1 MTPTT
6 RSRSLPLVLFALAA
20 GPALA
25 ADRVSMAVPGV
36 PPVFS
41 GLVAYVA
48 KEEGFFK
55 KHGVEVEVRPFDSG
69 AAAAQA
75 VVSGNI
81 DLSLSPTPV
90 IVRMVSNAG
99 VDLVGIYGMAN
110 PDWLLASTQPG
121 VKCADLKDQAVGVDS
136 VGGARAVALAAFLHA
151 CGLKVDQVKLVS
163 LSSNV
168 GAAMIAGQI
177 KVGVLHTDDVP
188 VLEEQMGKKL
198 SIVSTFHEVAPV
210 SHYNLIVSTRKSLEQ
225 KRPAYTRVLAALRR
239 PGGEHRDR
247 HRPHRA
253 GVEAGPPAFLPD
265 QVLAARRRRARQG
278 QPRPRDRCGEGGR
291 RNQAGEGAGGVRAA
305 GRPRRVEGRRGA
317 AEEVGARCWTRK
329 LAACGGRRTP

>member
-1 MTPTT
+1 MMPIP
-6 RSRSLPLVLFALAA
+6 RSRALPLVLFALAA
-20 GPALA
+20 RPALA

-75 VVSGNI
+75 VVTGNI

-110 PDWLLASTQPG
+110 PDWLLASTDAG
-121 VKCADLKDQAVGVDS
+121 LKCERLKDQAIGVDA
-136 VGGARAVALAAFLHA
+136 VGGARAVALAAFLHP

-177 KVGVLHTDDVP
+177 KTGVLHTDDVP

-198 SIVSTFHEVAPV
+198 AIVSTFRQVAPV
-210 SHYNLIVSTRKSLEQ
+210 SHYNLIVTTRKSLAE
-225 KRPAYTRVLAALRR
+225 KRPAFAKVLAGLIDAARFMVDPKNADRIASIATVTGRSAAVAKQALPHFYEIKYWPLEDDGLAKANLDRVIATEKEVGGIKPGKEPVTYEKLVDRGVWKEAEALR
-239 PGGEHRDR
+239 
-247 HRPHRA
+247 
-253 GVEAGPPAFLPD
+253 
-265 QVLAARRRRARQG
+265 
-278 QPRPRDRCGEGGR
+278 
-291 RNQAGEGAGGVRAA
+291 
-305 GRPRRVEGRRGA
+305 
-317 AEEVGARCWTRK
+317 K
-329 LAACGGRRTP
+329 

>member
-1 MTPTT
+1 MTPMIK
-6 RSRSLPLVLFALAA
+6 SRALPLVLFALAT

-48 KEEGFFK
+48 REEGFFK

-75 VVSGNI
+75 VVTGNI

-110 PDWLLASTQPG
+110 PDWLLASTEPG
-121 VKCADLKDQAVGVDS
+121 LKCEALKDQAIGVDA
-136 VGGARAVALAAFLHA
+136 VGGARAVALAAFLHP

-177 KVGVLHTDDVP
+177 KIGVLHTDDVP

-198 SIVSTFHEVAPV
+198 SIVSTFRQVAPV
-210 SHYNLIVSTRKSLEQ
+210 SHYNLIVTTRKSLAE
-225 KRPAYTRVLAALRR
+225 KRPAFAKVLAGLIDATRFMVDPKNADRVASIARVTGRTAAVAKQALPHFYQIQYWPLQDDGLGKANLDRVIATEKEVGGIKPGKEPVTYEKLVDRGVWKEAEALR
-239 PGGEHRDR
+239 
-247 HRPHRA
+247 
-253 GVEAGPPAFLPD
+253 
-265 QVLAARRRRARQG
+265 
-278 QPRPRDRCGEGGR
+278 
-291 RNQAGEGAGGVRAA
+291 
-305 GRPRRVEGRRGA
+305 
-317 AEEVGARCWTRK
+317 K
-329 LAACGGRRTP
+329 